1 MPTGD
6 AQSTHVAD
14 IKERG
19 ARPARVMLV
28 NDGSVRHGHLPAREI
43 HKASPALGAPVM
55 EGCTGKIG
63 SAHDSGKGSR
73 RHCGATILA
82 DRAWIA
88 SVHELPAGHP
98 VPGTSATYCA
108 TPCW

>member
-55 EGCTGKIG
+55 KGCTGKIG

-98 VPGTSATYCA
+98 VPGTSATSCA
-108 TPCW
+108 APYW